1 MRIIVDGEDTDK
13 ILMELE
19 ADKRR
24 KKPRK
29 VVRRKTVRRGREEHV
44 DDITSKVGGMK
55 VEGSMEVPGSHI
67 GETRSQPG
75 SRRGSTLPPGYLVNP
90 GEAARRASNA
100 SFSDFSRRGS
110 QVIQQRQQWRVSL
123 FSAGCGPQH
132 REGRDHQARQHE
144 EGQHQL
150 G

>member
-29 VVRRKTVRRGREEHV
+29 VVRRKTVRRGKEEHV

-55 VEGSMEVPGSHI
+55 VEGSLEAPGGHI

-75 SRRGSTLPPGYLVNP
+75 SRRGSTLPPAFLLNP
-90 GEAARRASNA
+90 GEATRRASHGNT
-100 SFSDFSRRGS
+100 SVTDFSRRGS
-110 QVIQQRQQWRVSL
+110 QVVP
-123 FSAGCGPQH
+123 GGN
-132 REGRDHQARQHE
+132 
-144 EGQHQL
+144 
-150 G
+150 

>member
-29 VVRRKTVRRGREEHV
+29 VVRRKTVRRGKEEHV

-55 VEGSMEVPGSHI
+55 VEGSMEVSPIYI

-75 SRRGSTLPPGYLVNP
+75 SRRGSNLPPAFLLNP

-100 SFSDFSRRGS
+100 SITGFSRRGS
-110 QVIQQRQQWRVSL
+110 QVQWN
-123 FSAGCGPQH
+123 
-132 REGRDHQARQHE
+132 
-144 EGQHQL
+144 
-150 G
+150 

>member
-29 VVRRKTVRRGREEHV
+29 VVKRKSVRRGKEEHV
-44 DDITSKVGGMK
+44 DELTSKVGGLK
-55 VEGSMEVPGSHI
+55 VEGSAEAPNDYI

-75 SRRGSTLPPGYLVNP
+75 SRRGSTLPPALLANP
-90 GEAARRASNA
+90 AEATRRASNA
-100 SFSDFSRRGS
+100 SVTAFRRGS
-110 QVIQQRQQWRVSL
+110 QVQ
-123 FSAGCGPQH
+123 G
-132 REGRDHQARQHE
+132 ETERD
-144 EGQHQL
+144 GSC
-150 G
+150 